1 MKFAHLDN
9 DNRKIEV
16 SDDESILQASLKAG
30 IRHTHACGGNA
41 QCSTCRVEVLDGIH
55 HFSPRNE
62 AEQRME
68 ALLNLPETVR
78 LACQSLISG
87 DVTIRRLV
95 VDEID
100 SRIIRDQLASHDEN
114 SLGREKNIA
123 VMFVDLANYTSFAES
138 LPAYD
143 VVHVLNRYYLTMNEI
158 VTQHNGVIS
167 DVAGDGMLIL
177 FGACK
182 KSDGLVEDA
191 IACIRAMKEKMSG
204 FNAYLQSMYHRSF
217 GLRAGI
223 HFGPAIIGHFSTGP
237 MSKVAAIGDTVNM
250 ASRIEQA
257 NKTFGTQLLISE
269 AAFLQVSTALP
280 VGNSHQI
287 ELKGKSGV
295 HTLHEVSL

>member
-9 DNRKIEV
+9 DNKKIAV
-16 SDDESILQASLKAG
+16 SDEESILQASLKAG
-30 IRHTHACGGNA
+30 VRHTHVCGGKA
-41 QCSTCRVEVLDGIH
+41 QCSTCRVEVLEGLH

-68 ALLNLPETVR
+68 KLLNLPETVR
-78 LACQSLISG
+78 LACQSCITG
-87 DVTIRRLV
+87 DVTVRRLV
-95 VDEID
+95 IDELD
-100 SRIIRDQLASHDEN
+100 SQIIRNQLASHDDN

-123 VMFVDLANYTSFAES
+123 VMFVDLANYTNFAES
-138 LPAYD
+138 LPPFD

-158 VTQHNGVIS
+158 VTRHNGVIS

-182 KSDGLVEDA
+182 KSEGLVEDA
-191 IACIRAMKEKMSG
+191 IACVRSMKAEMCE
-204 FNAYLQSMYHRSF
+204 FNAYLQSMYNRSF

-223 HFGPAIIGHFSTGP
+223 HFGPAIIGNFSTGP

-257 NKTFGTQLLISE
+257 NKTFGTQLLISK
-269 AAFLQVSTALP
+269 AAYQQASDVLS
-280 VGNSHQI
+280 VGNSHEI
-287 ELKGKSGV
+287 ELKGKRGL
-295 HTLHEVSL
+295 HTLYEVSI